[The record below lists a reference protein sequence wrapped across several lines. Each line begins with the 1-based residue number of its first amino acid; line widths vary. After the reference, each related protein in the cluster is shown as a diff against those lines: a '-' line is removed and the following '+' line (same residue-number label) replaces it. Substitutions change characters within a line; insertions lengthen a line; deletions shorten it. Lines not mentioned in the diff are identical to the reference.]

1 MTATPDLNER
11 DVDLVRRFQAGEDRA
26 FDELVQAHRREIY
39 RLAYRLLG
47 NHADADDLT
56 QDAFVRVYR
65 SLARFRKESSFRTWM
80 TRIVLNLA
88 ADRRSERTAKRLVS
102 LEEVPL
108 KELGVETGP
117 AARLLPFA
125 ERAVQRAVGV
135 TAPQLS
141 LPRPPPLAGQ
151 LVRQPSIRWDVS
163 QAEPDPVLV
172 RVQPDHPDPH
182 ACHRRNPHLH
192 LPRHRSRAQAQH
204 LLHHH

>member
-56 QDAFVRVYR
+56 QDAFVRVHR

-88 ADRRSERTAKRLVS
+88 ADRRSERTAKRQVS
-102 LEEVPL
+102 LEEIPL
-108 KELGVETGP
+108 KELGVEAGP
-117 AARLLPFA
+117 AARRFPFA
-125 ERAVQRAVGV
+125 ERAVQRAVGLLPPRQRETLILRIFQGMKFQEIAAV
-135 TAPQLS
+135 MGCTVGTAKANFFHALKG
-141 LPRPPPLAGQ
+141 LRERA
-151 LVRQPSIRWDVS
+151 
-163 QAEPDPVLV
+163 
-172 RVQPDHPDPH
+172 RV
-182 ACHRRNPHLH
+182 
-192 LPRHRSRAQAQH
+192 
-204 LLHHH
+204 